1 MTYIKKKSSL
11 FALFVIL
18 AAVFCAY
25 AVQTAVTQRIR
36 GVTIQY
42 VQYELSAD
50 GTRTELGTETAYVS
64 ANGSWRTER
73 RSRNGHVEQ
82 VLLTDISRAG
92 VFLING
98 GSREAVKVDT
108 FTPRTT
114 PHTNAAG
121 YRSHSN
127 FIGEEVVLG
136 FTAFVQRIISAE
148 GRVEAEYAFVP
159 EFDTRTVKAVHYRS
173 DGSRRILEAVS
184 INFGEP
190 DARLFQVPANMP
202 IVEAIVNPMVN
213 Q

>member
-25 AVQTAVTQRIR
+25 AVQTAITQRIT

-73 RSRNGHVEQ
+73 RSLNGHVEQ
-82 VLLTDISRAG
+82 VFFTDISRAG
-92 VFLING
+92 VFMING
-98 GSREAVKVDT
+98 GSREALKLDT
-108 FTPRTT
+108 FTPKTT
-114 PHTNAAG
+114 PHSNAAG
-121 YRSHSN
+121 YRNHPN
-127 FIGEEVVLG
+127 FIGEEVVQG
-136 FTAFVQRIISAE
+136 FTAFVQRIISPE

-159 EFDTRTVKAVHYRS
+159 EFDTRAVKELHYRT
-173 DGSRRILEAVS
+173 DGGRRILEAVS

-190 DARLFQVPANMP
+190 DARLFQVPSNLT
-202 IVEAIVNPMVN
+202 IVEALVN